1 MIIAFSFLSLLDDD
15 YKGAIE
21 KFNSIANHEWL
32 HYDVMDG
39 LFVENKTFDC
49 NLVKEISGYNKCFND
64 VHLMITE
71 VNESLEEYL
80 NSGADQITFHY
91 EAISNKEDISEIIN
105 KIKSYNVKVGISIKP
120 NTPIK
125 MLDNYLHDV
134 DYVLVMSVEPGK
146 GGQTFIKESLSKIE
160 YLKKKQKENYYLIG
174 VDGGINEETSKL
186 VKKAGADVIVMGT
199 FLANNLNRDT
209 ISRCK

>member
-146 GGQTFIKESLSKIE
+146 GGQTFIKESLSKIV
-160 YLKKKQKENYYLIG
+160 YLKKKQK
-174 VDGGINEETSKL
+174 
-186 VKKAGADVIVMGT
+186 
-199 FLANNLNRDT
+199 
-209 ISRCK
+209 